1 MIPNE
6 ETALRAYLGQ
16 DPASFPVNWMVEAG
30 AGAGKTFLIVQ
41 RMVSQLASGYCQPE
55 QLVAITF
62 TNKAANQL
70 RDRLTDALL
79 QRRAAATA
87 PTEKENLDRA
97 LQQSDAIQISTVH
110 SFCQRLLREMPL
122 AAGLPFSFTL
132 QEAEDTQRDGKRFF
146 EKCCLEHGD
155 WFDTLRACAVQPDS
169 LKDAF
174 LSLLNCGDDE
184 IVQYDAA
191 AFPAPAQ
198 QFCQLAEASRQKLVQ
213 PFPAGWQPGWG
224 TPLLEQL
231 LSYPPITTPE
241 QAAGW
246 LNLLKDF
253 ADRPLQPRK
262 APEFSLPIFRPHKGG
277 RTYTAATFS
286 AGLVISPD
294 SPVVAPWKSY
304 YDACGRLLQA
314 NIALE
319 KARRAKSPS
328 EETCQQAQKDKTDAA
343 NQVKA
348 WMNRPACTFVSA
360 CYTLLG
366 TRKEALSALQQP
378 VNQLLHT
385 VILQALLRCRDALRE
400 YRAAHGQL
408 GYDDLL
414 LRCRDLLKNSPEAR
428 TRLAARQLILYV
440 DEFQDTDPIQA
451 EILFYLTA
459 GTAGFSPDWT
469 GCIPRP
475 GSLFLVGDPK
485 QSIYRFRRADIAV
498 YNRVRT
504 LFDGNCPHCRLAL
517 LRFNFRS
524 SKALCEYAT
533 KTFEPL
539 MTGKDGQ
546 PGFLAMEA
554 RDRQVPDRTVWNWNA
569 DPRTAPAGVAAWID
583 QAVAGGQ
590 ARWQDFLILCDRKD
604 QVERYRNALRARQIP
619 VNATGQHLL
628 ADTVPL
634 ARCAHW
640 CRYLLHPRDP
650 AGAAALLVRSGIS
663 PALLYTL
670 QQTTGKPLA
679 GLLKDSSG
687 LDGLDAALQPAVRML
702 GRMAL
707 LRQKARILP
716 PMALL
721 EELLSGDY
729 GLWDGAPD
737 PESYGWVRTYL
748 AQLRQWSD
756 QSLTG
761 LLNRAIRLCDARL
774 EHPMA
779 YTGSANEVQVMNLHK
794 AKGLEGRIVFLAPG
808 VRKSPA
814 AYRHLQGGKAWLC
827 LKTRLPSPDG
837 GWLPVSVLPP
847 DWDAQKEEENKQAGA
862 ERTRLLYVAATRARE
877 LLLVGHKPAD
887 GSRGADAWKGLNGQ
901 ETLTPDTPDL
911 LPGIPA
917 RALFEPQCFPPHTA
931 AAAPALPDHGA
942 DTALRQGLAALP
954 EAARVAVTPSKLD
967 HPAPPPTLDP
977 ETEVS
982 ALPEPPAGPDRP
994 DPHGGDWGTI
1004 IHRTLE
1010 LAVTQSSWSP
1020 EDLEPLALQAVRET
1034 LPENVPLTPRQYRQ
1048 LTGGQASVPYARLA
1062 ANLACRAKEA
1072 CAPLLADGAPLR
1084 ALLAQGTAVAEYPF
1098 YLSVSASDGEL
1109 YRHLVTN
1116 LPQAPAGALPIDLNG
1131 ILDLAIQTPEG
1142 WTVVDYKTDRPA
1154 PGETE
1159 AQYCHRL
1166 RSHYAPQLRTYALV
1180 LERLEHRPVR
1190 CFVCAVPL
1198 GGRLLELRE
1207 PPAPVADCPA
1217 PPKKDEPLP
1226 AADGGLHFS
1235 DLLYDHALRPAVAP
1249 ADGAG
1254 GKNEYPGLDALVR
1267 DLRKKGCLCTRKQ
1280 NTLEVNGQR
1289 IQIRFRDDVQGA
1301 FAQVD
1306 QGSLIFAIRKC
1317 KSSGA
1322 GKADGADTYTM
1333 IIGSQSELG
1342 ASTTGSWSLSQNRNW
1357 REGASWQALNQ
1368 VILKKILEG
1377 GSADE

>member
-41 RMVSQLASGYCQPE
+41 RMVNQLASGYCQPE

-79 QRRAAATA
+79 QRRVAATD

-132 QEAEDTQRDGKRFF
+132 QEAEDAQRDGKRFF
-146 EKCCLEHGD
+146 EKCCREHGD

-213 PFPAGWQPGWG
+213 PFPAGRQPGWG

-241 QAAGW
+241 QAMGW

-253 ADRPLQPRK
+253 AGRSLQPQK

-277 RTYTAATFS
+277 HTYIAKTFS

-304 YDACGRLLQA
+304 YDACGRFLQA
-314 NIALE
+314 SGKLQNPPQ
-319 KARRAKSPS
+319 AKSSS
-328 EETCQQAQKDKTDAA
+328 EETPKPTQKDLTDAQ
-343 NQVKA
+343 NQVKT
-348 WMNRPACTFVSA
+348 WRSRPECTFVSA
-360 CYTLLG
+360 CYTLLQ
-366 TRKEALSALQQP
+366 TRSEALNALQQP

-400 YRAAHGQL
+400 YRDARGQL

-428 TRLAARQLILYV
+428 TRLATRQLILYV
-440 DEFQDTDPIQA
+440 DEFQDTDPVQA

-469 GCIPRP
+469 GCVPRP

-504 LFDGNCPHCRLAL
+504 LFDGNCPHCHLAL
-517 LRFNFRS
+517 LRFNYRS

-533 KTFEPL
+533 KVFRPL

-554 RDRQVPDRTVWNWNA
+554 QNANVPDCPVR
-569 DPRTAPAGVAAWID
+569 DLTAAPQAAPDGVAAWID

-604 QVERYRNALRARQIP
+604 QVELYRNALRARQIP

-634 ARCAHW
+634 ARCARW
-640 CRYLLHPRDP
+640 CRYLLHPRDL
-650 AGAAALLVRSGIS
+650 ADAVALLVRSGIS

-670 QQTTGKPLA
+670 QQATGKPLA
-679 GLLKDSSG
+679 ELLKDGSG

-702 GRMAL
+702 DRMAL

-729 GLWDGAPD
+729 GLWDGTPD

-748 AQLRQWSD
+748 AQLRQWPD
-756 QSLTG
+756 QSLAG
-761 LLNRAIRLCDARL
+761 LLNRAIRLCDAQL

-779 YTGSANEVQVMNLHK
+779 YTDSANEVQVMNLHK

-808 VRKSPA
+808 LHKSPA
-814 AYRHLQGGKAWLC
+814 AYHHLQGGKAWLC
-827 LKTRLPSPDG
+827 LRIKLNGPDG
-837 GWLPVSVLPP
+837 RLLSLTVYPP
-847 DWDAQKEEENKQAGA
+847 DWKHQYDEEKELAAA

-901 ETLTPDTPDL
+901 ETLTPDSADL

-917 RALFEPQCFPPHTA
+917 RALFVPGQFPPRHTA
-931 AAAPALPDHGA
+931 ATLCLPDPTVDA
-942 DTALRQGLAALP
+942 ALRQKLAALP
-954 EAARVAVTPSKLD
+954 EAARLAVTPSRLD
-967 HPAPPPTLDP
+967 HPAPPATLDP
-977 ETEVS
+977 EAGDAAV
-982 ALPEPPAGPDRP
+982 PPADTPAQEA
-994 DPHGGDWGTI
+994 PHGGDWGTI
-1004 IHRTLE
+1004 LHRILE
-1010 LAVTQSSWSP
+1010 LAVNRRTWAP
-1020 EDLEPLALQAVRET
+1020 ESLERLAAQAVRET
-1034 LPENVPLTPRQYRQ
+1034 LPENVPLTARQYRQ
-1048 LTGGQASVPYARLA
+1048 LTGAETPVDYEALA
-1062 ANLACRAKEA
+1062 AALARRAGAA
-1072 CAPLLADGAPLR
+1072 CAPLLAEGSPLR
-1084 ALLAQGTAVAEYPF
+1084 ALLDQGEPVTEYPF
-1098 YLSVSASDGEL
+1098 YLAVSDPGDPL
-1109 YRHLVTN
+1109 YRHLRAN
-1116 LPQAPAGALPIDLNG
+1116 LPNAPAEGLPIDLNG
-1131 ILDLAIQTPEG
+1131 ILDLAIRTPEG
-1142 WTVVDYKTDRPA
+1142 WTVVDYKTDRLL
-1154 PGETE
+1154 PGEGE
-1159 AQYCHRL
+1159 APYCQRL
-1166 RSHYAPQLRTYALV
+1166 GSHYGPQLRTYAMV
-1180 LERLEHRPVR
+1180 LERLDHRPVR

-1198 GGRLLELRE
+1198 GGRLLELTD
-1207 PPAPVADCPA
+1207 AG
-1217 PPKKDEPLP
+1217 LP
-1226 AADGGLHFS
+1226 
-1235 DLLYDHALRPAVAP
+1235 
-1249 ADGAG
+1249 
-1254 GKNEYPGLDALVR
+1254 E
-1267 DLRKKGCLCTRKQ
+1267 
-1280 NTLEVNGQR
+1280 
-1289 IQIRFRDDVQGA
+1289 
-1301 FAQVD
+1301 
-1306 QGSLIFAIRKC
+1306 
-1317 KSSGA
+1317 
-1322 GKADGADTYTM
+1322 
-1333 IIGSQSELG
+1333 
-1342 ASTTGSWSLSQNRNW
+1342 
-1357 REGASWQALNQ
+1357 
-1368 VILKKILEG
+1368 
-1377 GSADE
+1377 